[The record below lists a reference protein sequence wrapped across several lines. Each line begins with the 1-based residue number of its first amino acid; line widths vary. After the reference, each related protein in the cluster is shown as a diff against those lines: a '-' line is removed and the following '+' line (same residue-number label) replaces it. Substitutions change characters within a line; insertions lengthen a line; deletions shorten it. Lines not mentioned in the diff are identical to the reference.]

1 MRLVYRTQY
10 SRASDKAEKFIR
22 GKADSDPLLRYS
34 GARFMSEVLPPKKSF
49 EFTAREIEDDIRAQV
64 SRAFHEAR
72 WIITQL
78 ILPGTEIKAPTI
90 EQAAGSPLAQMMRE
104 VFEHAAGWREVPNT
118 TGLCTQL
125 LRLLYGKAPS
135 HERTIPPFFWTT
147 PLGAAIN
154 ECSGS
159 FANLSDEYELSEPE
173 AARFLG
179 VGQLTILSYCQNGD
193 LKVSRMIG
201 PRCLFTTGE
210 LKAFRKRRFQEEVI
224 SH

>member
-1 MRLVYRTQY
+1 
-10 SRASDKAEKFIR
+10 
-22 GKADSDPLLRYS
+22 
-34 GARFMSEVLPPKKSF
+34 MSEELPSKKSF
-49 EFTAREIEDDIRAQV
+49 EFTQRETEDDIRAQV

-90 EQAAGSPLAQMMRE
+90 DQAANSPLAQMMRE
-104 VFEHAAGWREVPNT
+104 VFEHAAGLREVPNIQ
-118 TGLCTQL
+118 GLCTQL

-135 HERTIPPFFWTT
+135 HQQTIPPIFWTT
-147 PLGAAIN
+147 PLGAAIH

-159 FANLSDEYELSEPE
+159 FASLADEAELSEPE

-179 VGQLTILSYCQNGD
+179 VGQMTVLSYCQNGE

-201 PRCLFTTGE
+201 PRCLFTTEE
-210 LKAFRKRRFQEEVI
+210 LKAFRKRRFQAED
-224 SH
+224 

>member
-1 MRLVYRTQY
+1 MSAAL
-10 SRASDKAEKFIR
+10 
-22 GKADSDPLLRYS
+22 PL
-34 GARFMSEVLPPKKSF
+34 KKSF

-72 WIITQL
+72 WVIAQL

-90 EQAAGSPLAQMMRE
+90 EQAAHSPLAQMMRE
-104 VFEHAAGWREVPNT
+104 IFEHAAGVSEIPNVA
-118 TGLCTQL
+118 GRCIQL

-135 HERTIPPFFWTT
+135 HEQTIPPIFWTT
-147 PLGAAIN
+147 PLGAAIH
-154 ECSGS
+154 ECSGG

-193 LKVSRMIG
+193 LKVNRMIG
-201 PRCLFTTGE
+201 PRCLFKAGE
-210 LKAFRKRRFQEEVI
+210 LKAFRKRRFQEE
-224 SH
+224 SSCH

>member
-1 MRLVYRTQY
+1 MTL
-10 SRASDKAEKFIR
+10 
-22 GKADSDPLLRYS
+22 
-34 GARFMSEVLPPKKSF
+34 PKKSF

-90 EQAAGSPLAQMMRE
+90 EQAATSPLAQMMRE
-104 VFEHAAGWREVPNT
+104 VFEHAAGLREVPNVQ
-118 TGLCTQL
+118 GLCTRL
-125 LRLLYGKAPS
+125 LRLLYGKAPT
-135 HERTIPPFFWTT
+135 HEQTIPPIFWTT
-147 PLGAAIN
+147 PLGTAIH

-159 FANLSDEYELSEPE
+159 FASLTEETELSEPE

-201 PRCLFTTGE
+201 PRCLFTAE
-210 LKAFRKRRFQEEVI
+210 ALRAFRKRRFQAEN
-224 SH
+224 